1 MRLTTTFTIRMLLA
15 GFLFLTGSSQA
26 EAFDREPDANGKYDG
41 IYDRPTY
48 YPNWEQP
55 TTWPN
60 AMYYRCQVMQGQ
72 NGPVLEN
79 YEIAVIDEAGNI
91 RECKRS
97 ISTQGHRCVLT
108 IRGQEPEVFHFRIIY
123 CGDKDNNYQDPI
135 IYDVPDL
142 TCSFKTNDEVGLGDP
157 FLIYVP
163 GRTYLF
169 ETATEAPEAEE
180 DVDVT
185 VVRTIK
191 GGEWGTICLPFAM
204 SSEQVQAAFG
214 ENVQL
219 ADFTGCDVTYTDET
233 EETVKSIN
241 VKFEN
246 VTAVEANHPYIIK
259 VENDMTEINA
269 DGVDI
274 EAEEEPSVDCD
285 PYPYQVQVGKN
296 KYETH
301 YWYNSFIGNYVN
313 DFLVPNQTLFLSGG
327 KFYYS
332 TGKTKMMAFR
342 GYFDFYEMLPEA
354 AASSANTRIAL
365 SIDGEEATAIQFVT
379 TEPQHA
385 ERTNGTLYDLQGR
398 RVSQPSKGLYIS
410 NGHKYIIK

>member
-15 GFLFLTGSSQA
+15 GFLFLTGSIQA
-26 EAFDREPDANGKYDG
+26 GAFDSEPDANGKYDG

-123 CGDKDNNYQDPI
+123 GGDKDNNYQDPI
-135 IYDVPDL
+135 VYDVPDL

-219 ADFTGCDVTYTDET
+219 ADFKHCEVTYEDED
-233 EETVKSIN
+233 EDIPSNIN
-241 VKFEN
+241 VEFDN
-246 VTAVEANHPYIIK
+246 VNAIEANHPYIIK
-259 VENDMTEINA
+259 VSEDITEFEVN
-269 DGVDI
+269 GVDI
-274 EAEEEPSVDCD
+274 IPDEAVVKQDKIKK
-285 PYPYQVQVGKN
+285 Q
-296 KYETH
+296 
-301 YWYNSFIGNYVN
+301 YNMFIGNYVN
-313 DFLVPNQTLFLSGG
+313 GFLVPDQTLFLSGG

-342 GYFDFYEMLPEA
+342 GYFDFYDVLPEA
-354 AASSANTRIAL
+354 EAASASTRIAL
-365 SIDGEEATAIQFVT
+365 TIDGEEATDIQFVT